1 MRDPQLLQLLGPD
14 MKVAPQVVQQTKEQV
29 QNYTLEHLLLRLN
42 QEEDVPAYFILALS
56 NLFHSFCSIILME
69 VTSR

>member
-29 QNYTLEHLLLRLN
+29 QNYTLEHLLY
-42 QEEDVPAYFILALS
+42 D
-56 NLFHSFCSIILME
+56 
-69 VTSR
+69 

>member
-42 QEEDVPAYFILALS
+42 QEEDVPAYFAYPS
-56 NLFHSFCSIILME
+56 SQ
-69 VTSR
+69 